1 MRRKILHR
9 FEEGAAKAYNS
20 KIMEVGRPTKIL
32 T

>member
-9 FEEGAAKAYNS
+9 FEEGGAKAYNS
-20 KIMEVGRPTKIL
+20 NIMEVGRATKNL